1 MPPFPPA
8 APIKTETSFTVSLLA
23 AGGDRASVQIT
34 DLSDELTDV
43 QSINLRS
50 AIGRLSNAAVISDS
64 RTVSRSIAETLTNP
78 YDEAFAEAQTK
89 LVLVWQ
95 NEDQELKSIAVPAP
109 DISYFAT
116 DGVSLITPDG
126 GTPDAPPTPAQI
138 VFAQLAFITTA
149 LNAGTPTGTYVFLK
163 GYRSKRAGK
172 LPTPRTSRPVVEPAA
187 ADVPPPD
194 PGA

>member
-8 APIKTETSFTVSLLA
+8 APIKESTSFTVTLLA
-23 AGGDRASVQIT
+23 AGGDKASVQIN

-50 AIGRLSNAAVISDS
+50 AIGRLSNAAVISDTRS
-64 RTVSRSIAETLTNP
+64 VQRSIAETQTNP
-78 YDEAFAEAQTK
+78 YDEAFSEAQTK

-95 NEDQELKSIAVPAP
+95 DEDQNLKSLAIPAP
-109 DISYFAT
+109 DASYFAS
-116 DGVSLITPDG
+116 DGVSLIEPDG
-126 GTPDAPPTPAQI
+126 GTPSAPPTPAQI

-149 LNAGTPTGTYVFLK
+149 LNAGTPAGTYVFLK

-172 LPTPRTSRPVVEPAA
+172 LPTPRSSRPVVEPAA